1 MKGNFNMS
9 TISILIQ
16 WGNII
21 SAAIYLVYK
30 RQAVNIFFNV
40 NLILFFMNSFV
51 SPKALIG
58 RTRTCFQNFKLWFSL

>member
-40 NLILFFMNSFV
+40 NLILFLMNSFV

-58 RTRTCFQNFKLWFSL
+58 RTRTCFQIFKLWFIL